1 MLRRKVAGVTQSQC
15 NGSACDGVTPDG
27 NKAAAV
33 LCSVE
38 TEDHCNI
45 TREELCSDVQVS
57 MQETLTAAA
66 GAQARHNSS
75 NKEAAGAKTVRL

>member
-1 MLRRKVAGVTQSQC
+1 MATK
-15 NGSACDGVTPDG
+15 
-27 NKAAAV
+27 

-45 TREELCSDVQVS
+45 TGEELCSDVQVS

-75 NKEAAGAKTVRL
+75 NKEAAGARTVRL

>member
-1 MLRRKVAGVTQSQC
+1 MTQSQC

-38 TEDHCNI
+38 TEEHYCSVE
-45 TREELCSDVQVS
+45 TEELCSDVQVS

-66 GAQARHNSS
+66 GAQARHNCS
-75 NKEAAGAKTVRL
+75 NKEAAGARTVRL

>member
-1 MLRRKVAGVTQSQC
+1 MGQLVM
-15 NGSACDGVTPDG
+15 GSPQMAT
-27 NKAAAV
+27 K

-38 TEDHCNI
+38 T
-45 TREELCSDVQVS
+45 EELCSDVQVS

>member
-1 MLRRKVAGVTQSQC
+1 MLRRKVARVTQSQC
-15 NGSACDGVTPDG
+15 NGSACEGVTPDG

-38 TEDHCNI
+38 T
-45 TREELCSDVQVS
+45 EELCSDVQVS

-75 NKEAAGAKTVRL
+75 NKEAAGARTVRL

>member
-38 TEDHCNI
+38 TE
-45 TREELCSDVQVS
+45 ELCSDVQVS
-57 MQETLTAAA
+57 VQGTLQQQGHRPVITLVT
-66 GAQARHNSS
+66 R
-75 NKEAAGAKTVRL
+75 RLPGQGL

>member
-15 NGSACDGVTPDG
+15 NGSACEGVTPDG
-27 NKAAAV
+27 NKAAV

-38 TEDHCNI
+38 T
-45 TREELCSDVQVS
+45 EELCSDVQVS

-75 NKEAAGAKTVRL
+75 NKEAAGARTVRL